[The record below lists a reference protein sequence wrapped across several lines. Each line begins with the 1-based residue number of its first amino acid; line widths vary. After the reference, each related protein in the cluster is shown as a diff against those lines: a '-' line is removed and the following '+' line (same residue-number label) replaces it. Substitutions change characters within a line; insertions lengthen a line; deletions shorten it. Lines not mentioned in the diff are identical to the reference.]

1 MILYILATIFTII
14 LCKIEDVPIEPLNNW
29 LGYIILG
36 IVWPITLTVL
46 IVNWIEELLT
56 SKTK

>member
-14 LCKIEDVPIEPLNNW
+14 LCKIEDTPVEPLNNW

-36 IVWPITLTVL
+36 ILWPITLTVL
-46 IVNWIEELLT
+46 IIKWIKELLT
-56 SKTK
+56 FKTN